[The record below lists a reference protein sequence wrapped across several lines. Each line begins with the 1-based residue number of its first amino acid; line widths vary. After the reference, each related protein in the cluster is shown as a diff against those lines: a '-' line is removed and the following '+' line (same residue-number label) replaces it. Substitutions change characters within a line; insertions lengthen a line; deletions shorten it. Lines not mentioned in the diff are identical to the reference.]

1 MTFWLIFYL
10 QSKHDLKD
18 KSQLLYLVRKFP
30 EGIAVIDLKDSYPT
44 VMEDL
49 QVSAICGCL
58 ILLDQLLCY
67 GIHVL
72 IRAQEIHQ
80 RGWELTRTRKKK
92 KKPIPIKKKNKT

>member
-1 MTFWLIFYL
+1 MTFWLIVYL

-30 EGIAVIDLKDSYPT
+30 EGIAVIDLKDAYPT

-49 QVSAICGCL
+49 QVNAICGCR
-58 ILLDQLLCY
+58 ILLKQLLYY

-72 IRAQEIHQ
+72 IRAPEIHQ
-80 RGWELTRTRKKK
+80 GGWESTRTG
-92 KKPIPIKKKNKT
+92 KNKK

>member
-1 MTFWLIFYL
+1 MTFWLIVYL

-30 EGIAVIDLKDSYPT
+30 EGIAVIDLKDAYPT

-49 QVSAICGCL
+49 QVNAICGCR
-58 ILLDQLLCY
+58 ILLKQLLYY

-72 IRAQEIHQ
+72 IRAPEIHQ
-80 RGWELTRTRKKK
+80 GVENQQEQEKKK
-92 KKPIPIKKKNKT
+92 K